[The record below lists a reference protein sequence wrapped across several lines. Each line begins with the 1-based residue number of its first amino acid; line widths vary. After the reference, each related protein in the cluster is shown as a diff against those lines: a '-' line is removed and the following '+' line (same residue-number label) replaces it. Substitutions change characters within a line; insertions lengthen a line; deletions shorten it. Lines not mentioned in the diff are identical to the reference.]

1 MRALQPHSDTLFQ
14 VDDNLLDL
22 RLGNLLETVLSWL
35 VATLQQ
41 ISLRQDFDLGTGI
54 CLCAAEV
61 SGYSCDILLTLKKEF
76 EYFQS
81 SS

>member
-1 MRALQPHSDTLFQ
+1 MRALQSHSDRLFQ
-14 VDDNLLDL
+14 VDDDLLDL
-22 RLGNLLETVLSWL
+22 RLGYLLETVLSRL
-35 VATLQQ
+35 VAALQQ
-41 ISLRQDFDLGTGI
+41 IGFRQDLDLSTGI

-61 SGYSCDILLTLKKEF
+61 SGYSRDILLALKKEF